1 MSTHF
6 SQHTAGPIRLHVS
19 PDQGLSNEQ
28 VAQQA
33 SKGLSNGFPDVRTKS
48 IKKIICDNILTPF
61 NLLNVIL
68 GLLVFLVGSYKNM
81 LFLGVAIC
89 NSFIGAFQEIRA
101 KKTIDKLAVVAAPKA
116 HVIRS
121 GQKRQIS
128 VEELVL
134 DDILA
139 LESGNQICAD
149 CLLLR
154 GECEINESLVT
165 GESEPVAKKP
175 GDLLLSGSFVV
186 AGSCLARVEHVGREN
201 YAAKITNEAKYF
213 KKPNSEIMTWINR
226 IIKYIGIAIIPI
238 GLLLFYKQ
246 IFISGQGLQRAV
258 VSTVAAL
265 VGMIPEGL
273 VLLTSMVLAV
283 SVLRLSRHHALVQE
297 LYSIE
302 TLARV
307 DVLCLDKTGTITE
320 GTMQVDHVLPL
331 SSVST
336 EEISAIIAALT
347 ASSPDTSPT
356 FSALRQAFSQCPDWQ
371 CTNAV
376 PFSSARKW
384 SGATF
389 AGKGSYI
396 IGAAEF
402 VFKGTLPA
410 DIREKMARYAAS
422 GQRVLILAHSAEGFV
437 EKQLPQKPEPVCLLV
452 LSDKIRPSAPQTL
465 AYFAEQ
471 GVAIKVISG
480 DNALTVANI
489 AKRAGLPDAGNYIDA
504 TTLTTDEQLAEA
516 AERYTV
522 FGRVTPQ
529 QKLAL
534 VKALKARKH
543 TVAMT
548 GDGVNDVLA
557 LRESDCS
564 IAMASGSDAS
574 RTVSQVVLLDS
585 NFASMPKIVKEGRR
599 SINNLQRSAS
609 LFLVKSIFSSVIAIL
624 FIFLAFDYPFQPIQ
638 QTLIS
643 ALTIGIPSF
652 FLALER
658 NKERIHGKF
667 ILNVL
672 QKALPGAVTMII
684 NILLLVI
691 ISSFYP
697 FNREE
702 ISTMAVIITG
712 FTGLTILLKISLP
725 LNLPRGALFFSL
737 CAAFVI
743 ALLFFRP
750 LFNLIFIT
758 TPMLLALAPM
768 MAAAACVMFSLW
780 HLLEKYAGSRKNG

>member
-89 NSFIGAFQEIRA
+89 NSFILAAFQEIRA

-331 SSVST
+331 SSAST

-371 CTNAV
+371 CIDAV

-389 AGKGSYI
+389 AGRGSYI

-480 DNALTVANI
+480 DNA
-489 AKRAGLPDAGNYIDA
+489 
-504 TTLTTDEQLAEA
+504 
-516 AERYTV
+516 
-522 FGRVTPQ
+522 
-529 QKLAL
+529 
-534 VKALKARKH
+534 
-543 TVAMT
+543 
-548 GDGVNDVLA
+548 
-557 LRESDCS
+557 
-564 IAMASGSDAS
+564 
-574 RTVSQVVLLDS
+574 
-585 NFASMPKIVKEGRR
+585 
-599 SINNLQRSAS
+599 
-609 LFLVKSIFSSVIAIL
+609 
-624 FIFLAFDYPFQPIQ
+624 
-638 QTLIS
+638 
-643 ALTIGIPSF
+643 
-652 FLALER
+652 
-658 NKERIHGKF
+658 
-667 ILNVL
+667 
-672 QKALPGAVTMII
+672 
-684 NILLLVI
+684 
-691 ISSFYP
+691 
-697 FNREE
+697 
-702 ISTMAVIITG
+702 
-712 FTGLTILLKISLP
+712 
-725 LNLPRGALFFSL
+725 
-737 CAAFVI
+737 
-743 ALLFFRP
+743 
-750 LFNLIFIT
+750 
-758 TPMLLALAPM
+758 
-768 MAAAACVMFSLW
+768 
-780 HLLEKYAGSRKNG
+780 

>member
-1 MSTHF
+1 MS
-6 SQHTAGPIRLHVS
+6 A
-19 PDQGLSNEQ
+19 
-28 VAQQA
+28 
-33 SKGLSNGFPDVRTKS
+33 
-48 IKKIICDNILTPF
+48 
-61 NLLNVIL
+61 
-68 GLLVFLVGSYKNM
+68 
-81 LFLGVAIC
+81 
-89 NSFIGAFQEIRA
+89 
-101 KKTIDKLAVVAAPKA
+101 
-116 HVIRS
+116 
-121 GQKRQIS
+121 
-128 VEELVL
+128 
-134 DDILA
+134 
-139 LESGNQICAD
+139 
-149 CLLLR
+149 
-154 GECEINESLVT
+154 
-165 GESEPVAKKP
+165 
-175 GDLLLSGSFVV
+175 
-186 AGSCLARVEHVGREN
+186 EN

-480 DNALTVANI
+480 DNA
-489 AKRAGLPDAGNYIDA
+489 
-504 TTLTTDEQLAEA
+504 
-516 AERYTV
+516 
-522 FGRVTPQ
+522 
-529 QKLAL
+529 
-534 VKALKARKH
+534 
-543 TVAMT
+543 
-548 GDGVNDVLA
+548 
-557 LRESDCS
+557 
-564 IAMASGSDAS
+564 
-574 RTVSQVVLLDS
+574 
-585 NFASMPKIVKEGRR
+585 
-599 SINNLQRSAS
+599 
-609 LFLVKSIFSSVIAIL
+609 
-624 FIFLAFDYPFQPIQ
+624 
-638 QTLIS
+638 
-643 ALTIGIPSF
+643 
-652 FLALER
+652 
-658 NKERIHGKF
+658 
-667 ILNVL
+667 
-672 QKALPGAVTMII
+672 
-684 NILLLVI
+684 
-691 ISSFYP
+691 
-697 FNREE
+697 
-702 ISTMAVIITG
+702 
-712 FTGLTILLKISLP
+712 
-725 LNLPRGALFFSL
+725 
-737 CAAFVI
+737 
-743 ALLFFRP
+743 
-750 LFNLIFIT
+750 
-758 TPMLLALAPM
+758 
-768 MAAAACVMFSLW
+768 
-780 HLLEKYAGSRKNG
+780 